1 MAQSDGS
8 VIIDIEGNVEKF
20 KSALGK
26 LGSVASAA
34 ISGTVAAVGG
44 LGAAAIKVGSDFESS
59 MSQVAATMGMTAAEV
74 NSGNKAFEM
83 LSDAAI
89 EAGDTTAFS
98 ASEAADALN
107 YLALAGYD
115 AQTAA
120 DALPAVLNLAA
131 AGGLDLAYASDLAT
145 DAMSALGIEASKE
158 NLTHFGDQMA
168 KTASKANTSVGQLGE
183 AILTVG
189 GTAKGLAGGTVELNA
204 ALGVLANRGIKGAEG
219 GTALRNVILSLSA
232 PTDKAAKLMSSL
244 GVEAYDASG
253 NLRPLNF
260 IFRDLDEAMSGM
272 SEGEKTQVLNEIF
285 NKVDLK
291 SAQALLAGCGDEF
304 DNLSVAIE
312 GSWMTM
318 DSLSDSLSQSGIE
331 IEDMKSNLEKLG
343 VSASDFSYFL
353 ERSQGDAEDFAEGL
367 WEAADAGVTYDDI
380 INALGGDLGTLQTAF
395 DNTTGAMQAM
405 ADEQIN
411 NLQGDLK
418 MLSSALSTLGINLY
432 KDMQEP
438 LRAVAQE
445 ATEMV
450 RQLSKAFAE
459 GGLSGL
465 VNEAGAVFANVLS
478 QIAAQVPRSIDLA
491 VQVIQSFLEGLVSN
505 KDAIVQGAI
514 DIVSALVFGILSVTG
529 NILSAG
535 AELILA
541 LGHGIA
547 DNAPELLQ
555 RGSEAVGNLV
565 QGIIDGAPDFLSQ
578 AASLISE
585 FANSL
590 SESLPE
596 LVPKAV
602 EMIDSLVESIT
613 SNLDQVIA
621 AGLEVIVALGQGL
634 IAALPELIETVPDI
648 VINIADVINNNA
660 PKLIAVGLQLI
671 AQLALGLIQ
680 AIPTLIA
687 NIPKIIEAI
696 VKAFT
701 AFQWVSVGKNVIT
714 ALGKGL
720 KNAASSLSG
729 VGKNILNAITEP
741 IKNLPKSLADIAKNA
756 LNSMRT
762 AFSNMP
768 RSLSEIANNTLNAIR
783 SALSGLPNTLMTI
796 GKNALSAIV
805 NAIQNLPQ
813 SLASLAR
820 NAVTGFVDTIK
831 SMPGKAASAMKSLG
845 NSIINAIK
853 NIPKDVIEIGKNIV
867 KGLINGIAS
876 GAADAINAVVD
887 LAKKMVEKAKEA
899 LGIKSPSKVFAKE
912 VGAWLPPGIGEGMK
926 REMPQLS
933 AEMQSELQSLVD
945 DANIT
950 VASDVGSVSGQLALS
965 SGLGFPTDDTPST
978 VTNDNGIVINLTY
991 NGTSEP
997 MDIKK
1002 ISRQLGIETAREMRR
1017 RGIPAI

>member
-107 YLALAGYD
+107 ALALAGYD

-189 GTAKGLAGGTVELNA
+189 GTAKGLAGGTVELNT
-204 ALGVLANRGIKGAEG
+204 ALGILADNGVKGAEG
-219 GTALRNVILSLSA
+219 GTALRNIILSLVA
-232 PTDKAAKLMSSL
+232 PTGKAAKQLEAL
-244 GVEAYDASG
+244 GVSTVDSAG
-253 NLRPLNF
+253 NLRPLNLVF
-260 IFRDLDEAMSGM
+260 QDLSNSLSGLGGAEK
-272 SEGEKTQVLNEIF
+272 SEILNNIF

-291 SAQALLAGCGDEF
+291 SVEALLGNCSGRFDE
-304 DNLSVAIE
+304 
-312 GSWMTM
+312 
-318 DSLSDSLSQSGIE
+318 LSDAIANSG
-331 IEDMKSNLEKLG
+331 
-343 VSASDFSYFL
+343 
-353 ERSQGDAEDFAEGL
+353 
-367 WEAADAGVTYDDI
+367 
-380 INALGGDLGTLQTAF
+380 
-395 DNTTGAMQAM
+395 GAMQAM

-450 RQLSKAFAE
+450 RQLSKAFSE

-465 VNEAGAVFANVLS
+465 VNEAGAVFASVLS
-478 QIAAQVPRSIDLA
+478 QIAEQVPRAIDLA

-602 EMIDSLVESIT
+602 EMIGSLVESIT

-768 RSLSEIANNTLNAIR
+768 RSLSEIANNALNAIR

-912 VGAWLPPGIGEGMK
+912 VGAWLPPGIGEGME

-933 AEMQSELQSLVD
+933 AEMQRELQSLVD
-945 DANIT
+945 DANIA

-965 SGLGFPTDDTPST
+965 SGLRFPADDTPST